1 MGFHIHFH
9 LILSLSS
16 SIVIEKGALDFPI
29 PVLTV
34 YFEFLK
40 PSWIRQHL
48 RRQFPEMER
57 FISRTKILNVTLS

>member
-1 MGFHIHFH
+1 MSFCLLFVIKP
-9 LILSLSS
+9 ILNDSNEL
-16 SIVIEKGALDFPI
+16 EKGALGFSK

-48 RRQFPEMER
+48 HQQLPEMER